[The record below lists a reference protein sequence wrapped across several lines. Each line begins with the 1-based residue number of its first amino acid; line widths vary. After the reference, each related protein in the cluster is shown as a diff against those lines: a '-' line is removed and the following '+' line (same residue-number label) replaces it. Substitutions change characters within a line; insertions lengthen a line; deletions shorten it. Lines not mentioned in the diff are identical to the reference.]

1 MEVCVWGGRG
11 GGMHPQNLCTITTTA
26 AVTTTYDRTFTPHV
40 SVVCVG
46 RGEIDTDAGR
56 LKREAE

>member
-1 MEVCVWGGRG
+1 MQ
-11 GGMHPQNLCTITTTA
+11 PQNLCTITTTA